1 MENPTL
7 NDKVREMREN
17 GKSHDYIMGYLDCIF
32 ENYLD
37 GIFETLEEQRKEI
50 MKDIKENLQVR

>member
-17 GKSHDYIMGYLDCIF
+17 GKSHDYIMGYLD
-32 ENYLD
+32 

>member
-17 GKSHDYIMGYLDCIF
+17 GKSHDYIMGYLD
-32 ENYLD
+32 
-37 GIFETLEEQRKEI
+37 GIFETLKEQRKEI
-50 MKDIKENLQVR
+50 MKDILENLQVKVM